1 VNQGKKKE
9 SYVMGS
15 ILLALASGF
24 LGGMALL
31 ASGVG
36 LARARRIGAL
46 RLLGVLALLA
56 VAVLALLSG
65 IVFLWLAMATRT
77 PAVSA
82 FTLGA
87 SFGAAVGVAVALV
100 VGLALTA
107 WLLVSSSARSTPG
120 GYNGYGQA
128 PLGRRLGRW

>member
-1 VNQGKKKE
+1 
-9 SYVMGS
+9 MGS

-24 LGGMALL
+24 LGGVIIL

-36 LARARRIGAL
+36 LARARRGGAL
-46 RLLGVLALLA
+46 RVLGVVTLLA
-56 VAVLALLSG
+56 VVALALLSG
-65 IVFLWLAMATRT
+65 IAFLWLAMATHT

-100 VGLALTA
+100 VGLALVV
-107 WLLVSSSARSTPG
+107 WLLANTPARSVAG
-120 GYNGYGQA
+120 GYGAYSHA
-128 PLGRRLGRW
+128 PLGRRSGRW

>member
-1 VNQGKKKE
+1 
-9 SYVMGS
+9 MGS
-15 ILLALASGF
+15 LVLALASGF

-36 LARARRIGAL
+36 LARARRLRAL
-46 RLLGVLALLA
+46 RIFGSVLLLA
-56 VAVLALLSG
+56 AVALALLSG
-65 IVFLWLAMATRT
+65 IVFIWLAMFTQT

-100 VGLALTA
+100 VGVSLVV
-107 WLLVSSSARSTPG
+107 WLLMSSPARVASG
-120 GYNGYGQA
+120 GMYSQA
-128 PLGRRLGRW
+128 PLGRRVGRW